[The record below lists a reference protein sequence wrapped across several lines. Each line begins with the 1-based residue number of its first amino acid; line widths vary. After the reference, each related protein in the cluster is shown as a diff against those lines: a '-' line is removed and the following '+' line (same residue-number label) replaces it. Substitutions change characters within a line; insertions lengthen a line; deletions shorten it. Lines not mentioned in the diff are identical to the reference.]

1 MVKEDLFIQLQLK
14 DAPDEIN
21 KLLLD
26 FDVVIRVDDDN
37 KYSSFTIENFTRR
50 ETSVNYIQLEDRHG
64 N

>member
-14 DAPDEIN
+14 DAPDEVN
-21 KLLLD
+21 QLLLD

-50 ETSVNYIQLEDRHG
+50 ETSVNYIQLEDRR
-64 N
+64 

>member
-1 MVKEDLFIQLQLK
+1 MVKEDLIIQLQLK

-21 KLLLD
+21 QLLLD

-50 ETSVNYIQLEDRHG
+50 ETSVNYIQLEDRR
-64 N
+64 

>member
-1 MVKEDLFIQLQLK
+1 MPKEDLIIQLQLQ

-21 KLLLD
+21 QLLLD
-26 FDVVIRVDDDN
+26 FDVVIRVDDNN
-37 KYSSFTIENFTRR
+37 KYSSFTVENFTRR

>member
-1 MVKEDLFIQLQLK
+1 MPKEDMIIQLQLQ

-21 KLLLD
+21 QLLLD
-26 FDVVIRVDDDN
+26 FDVVLRVDDNN
-37 KYSSFTIENFTRR
+37 KYSSFTVENFTRR